1 MTEGLVLDD
10 LLIAHAA
17 GKLEEPV
24 ALLVATHLALNR
36 TSRRLYEQY
45 EAVAGM
51 LLEGL
56 EPCEMDPSAL
66 AATLARV
73 ERGSA
78 MTGATGRTA
87 GPAPRLPGR
96 RWPAPLC
103 HYVPDDLDELRW
115 HGFGGAAEAEVL
127 PEHGGYRARLI
138 RVRAGRAVPAHTHEG
153 DELTL
158 VLEGSFRD
166 ASGHYR
172 RGDIEIA
179 DDSVDHQPVADPGQD
194 CICLAVTNAPLRLTG
209 PIGRLLNPFVRI

>member
-1 MTEGLVLDD
+1 MTDSPALDD
-10 LLIAHAA
+10 LLLAHAA
-17 GKLEEPV
+17 GKLDEPV

-36 TSRRLYEQY
+36 PSRQRYQRY
-45 EAVAGM
+45 EAVGGM
-51 LLEGL
+51 LLEEL
-56 EPCEMDPSAL
+56 EPCEMDASAL
-66 AATLARV
+66 TATLARV
-73 ERGSA
+73 ERGPNVN
-78 MTGATGRTA
+78 GAIGAARTVHGGR
-87 GPAPRLPGR
+87 PR

-103 HYVPDDLDELRW
+103 HYVPDSLDELRW
-115 HGFGGAAEAEVL
+115 QGFGGAAEAEVL
-127 PEHGGYRARLI
+127 PEHHGYRTRLI

-153 DELTL
+153 EELTL

-179 DDSVDHQPVADPGQD
+179 DASIDHQPVADPGQD